1 MYEELGVEEIFGN
14 FGGAGKLKS
23 ANPRQIL
30 AISGKASSNLVF
42 VHLCMGSR
50 RIMNIRITI
59 QNVNIISLAL
69 PVCRSNTVSP
79 FEFKLRRY
87 ALNLK
92 PSTMFDMLEPV
103 NTALPSAPNLGIR
116 LSYSSRS

>member
-1 MYEELGVEEIFGN
+1 MYEELDVEEIFGN

-23 ANPRQIL
+23 VNPRQIL
-30 AISGKASSNLVF
+30 AVFGKASSNFVF
-42 VHLCMGSR
+42 VHFCMGSR
-50 RIMNIRITI
+50 RIMNIRITM
-59 QNVNIISLAL
+59 QSVNIISLAL

-79 FEFKLRRY
+79 FELELRRY

-116 LSYSSRS
+116 LSYSLRS